1 MKYSFTLYYIFLY
14 FFNIILKQIE
24 VFTLY
29 ILHNVIWGWSSI
41 AIIENLNLEIVIM
54 FFLKSYNCH
63 SNINSPLL
71 FWKSR
76 VILSEISKDIYL
88 EYAGIL
94 LQMKMRASATLILQR
109 KASSPTMIN
118 NLNNEVW
125 SDFNNYRVSRKKL
138 DMCSGLILGSY
149 IPQIK
154 KQTTLY

>member
-1 MKYSFTLYYIFLY
+1 MECNRKSQSRNPTTIRLSL
-14 FFNIILKQIE
+14 
-24 VFTLY
+24 
-29 ILHNVIWGWSSI
+29 
-41 AIIENLNLEIVIM
+41 
-54 FFLKSYNCH
+54 LKSYNCH

-71 FWKSR
+71 FRKSR